1 MADLTRPGS
10 VTRPGSGDP
19 GGGRPPWYAG
29 LTRRHRTVL
38 AATFGGWT
46 FDGYETYALI
56 AVILP
61 SLHALLGPGASKAS
75 ISFHAGLAIG
85 ITLLGWGFG
94 GLIGGTLAD
103 YIGRKRMMTY
113 AILGYAVFTGLTALS
128 TSFAMLVAF
137 RFLTGLAMGS
147 EWSTGTVLLQ
157 ETWPERARSK
167 GAGFMQS
174 GFGFGTLLAALIWYY
189 LSPLSPNAWRWMFVI
204 GIAPAFIVLYI
215 RSRME
220 ESQRWEQA
228 VATQQWTAT
237 DTAGT
242 GQAATTPAK
251 RPFTLA
257 EVFRERE
264 SRKWVLLTL
273 VASLGTIIGWYAVS
287 AFLPQYAAEVA
298 TTHHAADPQHWAK
311 LAAILYNVG
320 AVLGYLVSGFLAD
333 AIGRRKFLAVIF
345 GGSLVLTPITY
356 YWGTWGG
363 AGSFMVIAL
372 INGAFTLGGFAWFAI
387 YLPELFET
395 SVRSTATSFVFNA
408 TRLIA
413 WVGPIISGTL
423 IASFG
428 GVSRA
433 AVYIGLAYVL
443 GLIVIPF
450 LKETNGKGLPA

>member
-1 MADLTRPGS
+1 MADQTPPVS
-10 VTRPGSGDP
+10 VTHGDEEP
-19 GGGRPPWYAG
+19 ADPSRPWYTG

-56 AVILP
+56 VVIMPL
-61 SLHALLGPGASKAS
+61 LHELLGPGASKAS
-75 ISFHAGLAIG
+75 LSFHAGLAIG

-113 AILGYAVFTGLTALS
+113 AILAYAMFTGLTALS
-128 TSFAMLVAF
+128 TSFEMLVAF

-147 EWSTGTVLLQ
+147 EWSTGTALLQ

-189 LSPLSPNAWRWMFVI
+189 LSAVSPNAWRWMFVI

-215 RSRME
+215 RSRLE

-228 VATQQWTAT
+228 VADKRW
-237 DTAGT
+237 
-242 GQAATTPAK
+242 AATEDAANEQAPAASGK

-273 VASLGTIIGWYAVS
+273 VASLGTIVGWYAVS

-298 TTHHAADPQHWAK
+298 TAHHAGDPLHWGG

-320 AVLGYLVSGFLAD
+320 AILGYLVSGFLAD
-333 AIGRRKFLAVIF
+333 AIGRRKFMAVIF
-345 GGSLVLTPITY
+345 GGSLILTPITY
-356 YWGTWGG
+356 FWGQWGG
-363 AGSFMVIAL
+363 VGSFMAIAL

-387 YLPELFET
+387 YLPELFAT

-413 WVGPIISGTL
+413 WIGPIISGAL

-428 GVSRA
+428 GVSQA
-433 AVYIGLAYVL
+433 AVYIGAAYVL
-443 GLIVIPF
+443 GLVVIPF
-450 LKETNGKGLPA
+450 LPETNGKRLPA